1 MNEQSRQTR
10 YLILIAAVLCAV
22 IVGYNAFY
30 VPDAS
35 VSELTVSVDP
45 SSSSAVSSSEEYT
58 ASSIPPAVSSGV
70 LPGGAVLS
78 SVSPAEH
85 SSSVPSTSNTPK
97 QATGKTT
104 GGKININT
112 ASAQQLSDGLSG
124 IGETIAQRIVA
135 YREQHGPFKSID
147 GLKNV
152 NGIGDKKFA
161 DIRAFVTVGS

>member
-35 VSELTVSVDP
+35 LSGLTVSVDP
-45 SSSSAVSSSEEYT
+45 SSASATSRSEEYT
-58 ASSIPPAVSSGV
+58 AASIPPAVSSG
-70 LPGGAVLS
+70 GAAVS
-78 SVSPAEH
+78 SVPPAEH
-85 SSSVPSTSNTPK
+85 SSSSVSSTPK
-97 QATGKTT
+97 QAAGKTT

-112 ASAQQLSDGLSG
+112 ASVQQLSDGLSG
-124 IGETIAQRIVA
+124 IGETLAQRIVA

-161 DIRAFVTVGS
+161 DIRAFVTVE